1 MHCCLVTL
9 GTISNIITWHHISF
23 QVTKMFVVCPSP
35 AENDTR
41 HGGMLASAKV
51 TYVKGLEPSLPA
63 GCGVE
68 PTDTQL
74 RRDCLADIIMKV
86 LEKPLSV
93 EETHAILDK
102 ARTGSAARARHPR
115 SRSHGPGVRRRMP
128 TRLVLG
134 GAKDN
139 HERVPRRV

>member
-1 MHCCLVTL
+1 
-9 GTISNIITWHHISF
+9 
-23 QVTKMFVVCPSP
+23 MFVICPNP
-35 AENDTR
+35 AEKDQH

-74 RRDCLADIIMKV
+74 RRECLAEIIMKV

-102 ARTGSAARARHPR
+102 ARGF
-115 SRSHGPGVRRRMP
+115 
-128 TRLVLG
+128 G
-134 GAKDN
+134 GESKAPAGKK
-139 HERVPRRV
+139 PRRGKQA

>member
-1 MHCCLVTL
+1 
-9 GTISNIITWHHISF
+9 
-23 QVTKMFVVCPSP
+23 MFVICPNP
-35 AENDTR
+35 AENDQHR
-41 HGGMLASAKV
+41 GGMVASAKV

-63 GCGVE
+63 EAGKE
-68 PTDTQL
+68 PTDTQ
-74 RRDCLADIIMKV
+74 RRRECLADIIMKV

-128 TRLVLG
+128 TRLLD

-139 HERVPRRV
+139 HESAPPCTAV

>member
-1 MHCCLVTL
+1 MPPVATSPHNALFF
-9 GTISNIITWHHISF
+9 SHAWHHTSF
-23 QVTKMFVVCPSP
+23 QVTKMFVICPNP
-35 AENDTR
+35 AEKDQH

-74 RRDCLADIIMKV
+74 RRECLAEIIMKV

-102 ARTGSAARARHPR
+102 ARGF
-115 SRSHGPGVRRRMP
+115 
-128 TRLVLG
+128 G
-134 GAKDN
+134 GESKAPAGKK
-139 HERVPRRV
+139 PRRGKQA